1 MWRTRDGRSMAEL
14 GLVEWD
20 GAPRPAVLFRWS
32 KRSGTIAIFSVITVG
47 LLGVVGL
54 ATSRGLGD
62 RLLAS
67 LLLLISLAG
76 LIGSLGILWGT
87 RFIALL
93 PQGILKRDLPGS
105 TFVAWDT
112 IEAVG
117 RYQLSWQSCLGL
129 RTREPP
135 RVEGRLA
142 LVMNRLG
149 RVIRGM
155 DGGFLRSWG
164 EGLFSLRTHG
174 ITIGPDDSV
183 YCVDDGGHSVRKF
196 TPDGG
201 LLLTIGPSGMPSDSG
216 YDGKTL
222 ATIARGAPPFNR
234 PTNLALTKNGDLYVS
249 DGYGNSRVHRFTAAG
264 DLVLSWGEP
273 GSGPGEFRLP
283 HGIGIHDDGRVFVCD
298 RENDR
303 IQIFDPDGVYL
314 GEIVDVQRPTQL
326 VFRHGLMYVAELG
339 WRAGQRSFRNGPIAR
354 DLPSRS
360 RLLDESGRVTARF
373 GGADP
378 CAPGSFCAAHGI
390 AVDEEGDLYVAE
402 VTWTIGGSAGLVPP
416 DCHTFQKLALSR

>member
-1 MWRTRDGRSMAEL
+1 MIVLRYEPVVEWEQLPDGYSHPDVAAVAVNSRDEVYLFCRAEHPVLVYGRDGR
-14 GLVEWD
+14 
-20 GAPRPAVLFRWS
+20 
-32 KRSGTIAIFSVITVG
+32 
-47 LLGVVGL
+47 
-54 ATSRGLGD
+54 
-62 RLLAS
+62 
-67 LLLLISLAG
+67 
-76 LIGSLGILWGT
+76 
-87 RFIALL
+87 
-93 PQGILKRDLPGS
+93 
-105 TFVAWDT
+105 
-112 IEAVG
+112 
-117 RYQLSWQSCLGL
+117 
-129 RTREPP
+129 
-135 RVEGRLA
+135 
-142 LVMNRLG
+142 
-149 RVIRGM
+149 
-155 DGGFLRSWG
+155 FLRSWG
-164 EGLFSLRTHG
+164 EGRFSLRTHG

-201 LLLTIGPSGMPSDSG
+201 LLLTIGPSGTPSDSG

-234 PTNLALTKNGDLYVS
+234 PTNLAVTKNGDLYVS
-249 DGYGNSRVHRFTAAG
+249 DGYGNSRVHRFTSRG

-283 HGIGIHDDGRVFVCD
+283 HGIGVHDDGRVFVCD

-314 GEIVDVQRPTQL
+314 GEIVDIQRPTQL

-354 DLPSRS
+354 DLPSRIS
-360 RLLDESGRVTARF
+360 VLDQSGRVTARF

-416 DCHTFQKLALSR
+416 DCHTFQKLVLSR

>member
-1 MWRTRDGRSMAEL
+1 MAEL

-105 TFVAWDT
+105 AFVAWDT

-149 RVIRGM
+149 RAIRGM
-155 DGGFLRSWG
+155 DGGFDVGYALW
-164 EGLFSLRTHG
+164 TM
-174 ITIGPDDSV
+174 
-183 YCVDDGGHSVRKF
+183 DDGSELERLVKRCVA
-196 TPDGG
+196 D
-201 LLLTIGPSGMPSDSG
+201 PSARGSLG
-216 YDGKTL
+216 QTL
-222 ATIARGAPPFNR
+222 A
-234 PTNLALTKNGDLYVS
+234 
-249 DGYGNSRVHRFTAAG
+249 
-264 DLVLSWGEP
+264 
-273 GSGPGEFRLP
+273 
-283 HGIGIHDDGRVFVCD
+283 
-298 RENDR
+298 
-303 IQIFDPDGVYL
+303 DP
-314 GEIVDVQRPTQL
+314 
-326 VFRHGLMYVAELG
+326 
-339 WRAGQRSFRNGPIAR
+339 
-354 DLPSRS
+354 
-360 RLLDESGRVTARF
+360 
-373 GGADP
+373 
-378 CAPGSFCAAHGI
+378 
-390 AVDEEGDLYVAE
+390 
-402 VTWTIGGSAGLVPP
+402 
-416 DCHTFQKLALSR
+416 